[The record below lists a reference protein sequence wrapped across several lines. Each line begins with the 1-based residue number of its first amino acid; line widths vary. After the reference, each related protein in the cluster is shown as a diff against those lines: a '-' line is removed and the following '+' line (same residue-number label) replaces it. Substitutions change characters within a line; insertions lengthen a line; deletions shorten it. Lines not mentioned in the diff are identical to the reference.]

1 MFDFEHYFDTHPD
14 KGWMYNQKPYFNVS
28 VPLDPEEEWQGYSA
42 GAIFYRG
49 QKRHIYLLKDY
60 EYVDFNGQLISVSR
74 TVADMFVLR
83 PVDATEVHHKDGNK
97 RNNRFTNLM
106 WLTHAQHMAIH
117 HGKAVVMLDIN
128 TRKLIDTFPSAT
140 AAAEK
145 LGIRDTCIRSC
156 TNHTTQTS
164 HGYIWMKAEEY
175 FHNDEVA

>member
-28 VPLDPEEEWQGYSA
+28 VPLDPEEEWQVYSA

-74 TVADMFVLR
+74 TVADMFVPR
-83 PVDATEVHHKDGNK
+83 PADATEVHHKDGNK

-106 WLTHAQHMAIH
+106 WLTHAAP
-117 HGKAVVMLDIN
+117 
-128 TRKLIDTFPSAT
+128 RSA
-140 AAAEK
+140 AK
-145 LGIRDTCIRSC
+145 S
-156 TNHTTQTS
+156 
-164 HGYIWMKAEEY
+164 
-175 FHNDEVA
+175 